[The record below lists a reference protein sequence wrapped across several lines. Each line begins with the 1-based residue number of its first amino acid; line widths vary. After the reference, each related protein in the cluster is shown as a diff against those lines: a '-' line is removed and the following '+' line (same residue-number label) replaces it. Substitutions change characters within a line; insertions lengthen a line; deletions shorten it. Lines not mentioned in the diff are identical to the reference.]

1 MTKTSDILFCHLHV
15 HSEYSLV
22 DGCIS
27 IKQLVSETKLRN
39 HTHVAITDHANM
51 HGAIDFYLSAKKNGL
66 TPIIG
71 CEIYHYG
78 ASAKYDIKNNLPFNL
93 VLLAKNLAGYK
104 NLIKIVSS
112 AYIDKCLQ
120 EVPIVSEK
128 VIDRYSKDLV
138 CLSAGS
144 RGELGFLV
152 DAYCDSKKNNKNS
165 QNILNALEHHIEV
178 MKKRFPQGDYYVEL
192 NNNRFYKHKSNQIK
206 SYLHHTVIIIQ

>member
-71 CEIYHYG
+71 CEIYVAAGKHNERKKV
-78 ASAKYDIKNNLPFNL
+78 AT
-93 VLLAKNLAGYK
+93 LL
-104 NLIKIVSS
+104 
-112 AYIDKCLQ
+112 
-120 EVPIVSEK
+120 
-128 VIDRYSKDLV
+128 
-138 CLSAGS
+138 
-144 RGELGFLV
+144 
-152 DAYCDSKKNNKNS
+152 NKE
-165 QNILNALEHHIEV
+165 I
-178 MKKRFPQGDYYVEL
+178 
-192 NNNRFYKHKSNQIK
+192 
-206 SYLHHTVIIIQ
+206 